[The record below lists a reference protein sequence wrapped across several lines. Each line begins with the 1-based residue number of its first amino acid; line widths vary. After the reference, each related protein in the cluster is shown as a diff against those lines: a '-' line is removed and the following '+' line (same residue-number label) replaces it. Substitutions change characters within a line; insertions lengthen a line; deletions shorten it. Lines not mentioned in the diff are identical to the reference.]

1 MRVLVVEDQ
10 PQIARFVK
18 EGLEQEG
25 HAASTVSNGAAALA
39 SARTHAFDLILLDWL
54 LPDLDGISVCR
65 ALRAEGNSVPIIM
78 LTAKDAVADRVS
90 GLDGGADD
98 YMTKPFEFEE
108 LFARMRSV
116 TRRAAAGA
124 APELQVDDLL
134 LDPAAREVTRAGTP
148 ITLTRKEFALLEHL
162 MRRAGQVC
170 TRAELLSHVWG
181 YDHDPQ
187 TNVVDVYVGYL
198 RRKVDRGFSR
208 RLLHTL
214 PGGGYKLEG

>member
-1 MRVLVVEDQ
+1 MRVLIVEDE
-10 PQIARFVK
+10 PRIARFLK
-18 EGLEQEG
+18 EGLAQEG
-25 HAASTVSNGAAALA
+25 HAASTVSNGVAALG
-39 SARTHAFDLILLDWL
+39 SARSHVFDLILLDWL
-54 LPDLDGISVCR
+54 LPDLDGLTVCR
-65 ALRAEGNSVPIIM
+65 TLRAEGNTIPIIM

-98 YMTKPFEFEE
+98 YLTKPFEFEE
-108 LFARMRSV
+108 LFARIRSV

-124 APELQVDDLL
+124 APELRVDDLL
-134 LDPAAREVTRAGTP
+134 LDPAAHQVTRAGTP
-148 ITLTRKEFALLEHL
+148 IALTRREFALLEYL

-198 RRKVDRGFSR
+198 RRKVDRGFAR
-208 RLLHTL
+208 TLLHAV
-214 PGGGYKLEG
+214 PGLGYKLEG